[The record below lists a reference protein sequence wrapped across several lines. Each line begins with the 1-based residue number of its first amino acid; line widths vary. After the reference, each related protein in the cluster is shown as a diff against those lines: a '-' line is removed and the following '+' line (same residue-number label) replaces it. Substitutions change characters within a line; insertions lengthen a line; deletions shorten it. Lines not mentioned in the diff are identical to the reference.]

1 MNETSTLA
9 DLLEQAAARHN
20 NASGRRL
27 AEIAQQA
34 GIDVSHATLNRIR
47 NGTYKSTPSD
57 ATIRAIAYLAGVDE
71 GNAFRS
77 AGTLPPEST
86 YVPPP
91 EADRMDQRQRKAL
104 DELIRAFVPRPISA
118 TTAEERKV
126 LFGSKSLLTWLEI
139 VEKRRRGEPL
149 SEEEVRYLDVKTRDE
164 NERQALS
171 GMYERIESLDRGYKL
186 YLNSLVETLLE
197 EQELSHAASTEEV
210 QEPRPQEG
218 GTQHRGKAG
227 AHRGRPGAPIGDDKV
242 VTLNPA
248 AQASG
253 LDRSSSHLPEP
264 STENVDGT
272 QDDGY
277 EEWAA
282 MKGETQELRRRRLE
296 GEPWDQPDPDGPED
310 GA

>member
-9 DLLEQAAARHN
+9 ELLEQAAARHN

-57 ATIRAIAYLAGVDE
+57 ATIRAIAYLAGVNE
-71 GNAFRS
+71 ENAFRS
-77 AGTLPPEST
+77 AGTLPPESA

-126 LFGSKSLLTWLEI
+126 LFGTGSLKTWLGI
-139 VEKRRRGEPL
+139 LEKRSQGEPL
-149 SEEEVRYLDVKTRDE
+149 SEEEARYLDVKARDE
-164 NERQALS
+164 HERQALS
-171 GMYERIESLDRGYKL
+171 GLYERIERLDRGYKL

-197 EQELSHAASTEEV
+197 EQELSHAAGTEEV
-210 QEPRPQEG
+210 PESGPQAG
-218 GTQHRGKAG
+218 GPEHSGKAG
-227 AHRGRPGAPIGDDKV
+227 ADRGRPGAPIVDDKV
-242 VTLNPA
+242 RHLNPVDQGEELDDDQELA
-248 AQASG
+248 ARA
-253 LDRSSSHLPEP
+253 
-264 STENVDGT
+264 
-272 QDDGY
+272 
-277 EEWAA
+277 
-282 MKGETQELRRRRLE
+282 GETQELRRRRTE
-296 GEPWDQPDPDGPED
+296 GEPWDHPDPDGPED